1 MDVVDNTLNRNW
13 VSRDK
18 DVLSFLSDLL
28 NSYVGA
34 IFLQDLDML
43 LGHLDSLWIGNNS
56 LCFILFID
64 L

>member
-18 DVLSFLSDLL
+18 DVLSFLSGLL

-43 LGHLDSLWIGNNS
+43 LGHLDSLRIGNNS